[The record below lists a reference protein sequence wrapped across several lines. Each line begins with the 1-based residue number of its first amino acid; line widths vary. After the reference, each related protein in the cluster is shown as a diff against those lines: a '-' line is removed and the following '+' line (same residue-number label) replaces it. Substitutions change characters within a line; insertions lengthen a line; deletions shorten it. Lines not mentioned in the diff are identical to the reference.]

1 LIVSLYFMMTHYLQS
16 RNNWNRLLRISASL
30 GEGDLTVSLQGS
42 GQTEN
47 KGIVNASNID
57 GKFNRM
63 ITELSD
69 LVRQIR
75 SGADRIAATAK
86 EIASGNVNLSQRTE
100 EQASALGAT
109 AAGME
114 EFSVTVKQNA
124 QNCKQ
129 AKNLVGK
136 TNEVAVHGGEMVHK
150 LVDTMALIEKSS
162 KKIVDIVGT
171 IEGITFQT
179 NILALNAAVD
189 AARAGEQGKGFGVV
203 ASEVR
208 SLAQRS
214 AEAAKEIKA
223 LIEESVGNVE
233 QGGKLVNETG
243 QIINDVV
250 ASVQQVTH
258 LIGEIATASEEQDA
272 GVEEINRT
280 VSQMDSVTQQ
290 NAALAEEA
298 TAAAMQMETRASDL
312 AVIVNAFKVAGS
324 TSSVSDKKSEPVAV
338 KPVTPTLVVANKLK
352 AV

>member
-1 LIVSLYFMMTHYLQS
+1 MV
-16 RNNWNRLLRISASL
+16 
-30 GEGDLTVSLQGS
+30 
-42 GQTEN
+42 
-47 KGIVNASNID
+47 
-57 GKFNRM
+57 
-63 ITELSD
+63 TELSD

-75 SGADRIAATAK
+75 SCADRIASASK

-129 AKNLVGK
+129 AKVLVGK
-136 TNEVAVHGGEMVHK
+136 TNDVAVQGGEMVQK
-150 LVDTMALIEKSS
+150 LVDTMGLIDKSS
-162 KKIVDIVGT
+162 KKIVDIVSA

-179 NILALNAAVD
+179 NILALNAAVE
-189 AARAGEQGKGFGVV
+189 AARAGDQGKGFGVV

-214 AEAAKEIKA
+214 ATAAKEIKA

-233 QGGKLVNETG
+233 QGSKLVGETG
-243 QIINDVV
+243 RIINDVV
-250 ASVQQVTH
+250 VSVQQVTQ
-258 LIGEIATASEEQDA
+258 LIGDIATASEEQDT

-280 VSQMDSVTQQ
+280 ISQMDSVTQQ

-298 TAAAMQMETRASDL
+298 TAAAMAFEEQTQKLND
-312 AVIVNAFKVAGS
+312 AVSKF
-324 TSSVSDKKSEPVAV
+324 
-338 KPVTPTLVVANKLK
+338 TLSNQT
-352 AV
+352 